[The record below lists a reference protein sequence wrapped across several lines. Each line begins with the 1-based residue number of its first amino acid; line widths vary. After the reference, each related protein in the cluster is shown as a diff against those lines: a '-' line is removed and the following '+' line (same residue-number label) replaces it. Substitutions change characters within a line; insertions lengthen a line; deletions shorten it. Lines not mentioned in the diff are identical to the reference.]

1 MRYTVHAAAAFV
13 VLASMAPAGAQAPP
27 PPGTVNWAGPYVGL
41 NLGGDWGQLPGSVS
55 VPATP
60 AGAVPGSP
68 AVAGR
73 TAHLSGGTNAA
84 ITGGGQAGYNWQFNQ
99 NWVFGVEADIQGTG
113 QNGTATLPS
122 VVFTPPPGATV
133 LPSTTTT
140 ASLQS
145 KLPWFGTARLRLGV
159 LPSDQV
165 LLYVTG
171 GLAFGEVQSNASFAT
186 AVAFP
191 GGPVIASAASA
202 SSANSTRAG
211 WTIGGGAEWV
221 ISGPWTAKLEYLYVD
236 LGSVANTFTGIG
248 SYPTL
253 GTSSHITDSILRVG
267 VNYRFGGPVVARY

>member
-1 MRYTVHAAAAFV
+1 MKKILLAGVALISIASGSAMAADLAARPVYTKAPVMAPVYNWTGFYIGGNGGYSWGRSATNYTVTGLPAFSTSQNMNGWV
-13 VLASMAPAGAQAPP
+13 
-27 PPGTVNWAGPYVGL
+27 
-41 NLGGDWGQLPGSVS
+41 
-55 VPATP
+55 
-60 AGAVPGSP
+60 
-68 AVAGR
+68 
-73 TAHLSGGTNAA
+73 
-84 ITGGGQAGYNWQFNQ
+84 GGGQAGYNWQFNQ

-122 VVFTPPPGATV
+122 VVFIPPPGATA
-133 LPSTTTT
+133 LPNTTTT

-186 AVAFP
+186 ATAFP